1 LANEA
6 RKRLRDNALLEKTGL
21 KVTDATPLED
31 LVRAEICIRAVGHAD
46 NVLEDMSKADLVKMA
61 RTALSGAP
69 CLWHPHLCTV
79 ESVLVW
85 HPRRRVHADKV
96 IEDASKAQM
105 AKDARKELWLPLEGE
120 PLLSSRKKESFRTLC
135 ALPCPCTHVLLTL
148 SA

>member
-1 LANEA
+1 VQKFASA
-6 RKRLRDNALLEKTGL
+6 
-21 KVTDATPLED
+21 PSS
-31 LVRAEICIRAVGHAD
+31 AD

-105 AKDARKELWLPLEGE
+105 AKDARKELWLPLEGGA
-120 PLLSSRKKESFRTLC
+120 PPHIAQKRKLSYAVRTTVSVHARTLDVERLRPG
-135 ALPCPCTHVLLTL
+135 AV
-148 SA
+148 